1 MKKFKK
7 LGIIEPILKS
17 IKKKGF
23 KEPTSIQK
31 KSIPL
36 ILKGKDVVGGSA
48 TGSGKTLAFGT
59 GIITNSEKGKGIQ
72 SLVMTPTREL
82 ARQVASSL
90 KYFSNFKNLDIVQIH
105 GGVSINP
112 QIRKLK
118 KADIVVGTPGR
129 LLDHI
134 RRRTINLKNVKT
146 LVLDEADRML
156 DMGFIDD
163 VKKIM
168 NKCNKKR
175 QTLLFSATINK
186 EVTKIAKKYMKN
198 PVKISVESHVDPS
211 KLNQVYYD
219 VDKGIKFSVLVHLLN
234 KEKKGLV
241 MVFCNTRRTVDF
253 ITKNIKYNGI
263 EAQALHGG
271 YSQDKRNKVLNSFHN
286 SNKAHVLICT
296 DVAARGL
303 DIKGVTHIYNYDIP
317 KTPKE
322 YVHRVGRTAR
332 AGKEGMAI
340 NLLSKKDRD
349 SFRRIQRKHR
359 EMNITKEERPYVD
372 KIKMKRTER
381 KYKNKRKR
389 FKRRGR
395 RKYKRN

>member
-1 MKKFKK
+1 MKEFEE

-17 IKKKGF
+17 IEKKGF
-23 KEPTSIQK
+23 EEPTPIQK
-31 KSIPL
+31 KTIPL
-36 ILKGKDVVGGSA
+36 ILKGEDIMGGSA

-59 GIITNSEKGKGIQ
+59 GIITNCKKGEGIQ
-72 SLVMTPTREL
+72 SLVMAPTREL

-90 KYFSNFKNLDIVQIH
+90 KYFSNFKNLNIVEIY

-118 KADIVVGTPGR
+118 SADIVVGTPGR

-134 RRRTINLKNVKT
+134 GRRTINLKNVKI

-168 NKCNKKR
+168 KKCNKKR
-175 QTLLFSATINK
+175 QTLLFSATINE
-186 EVTKIAKKYMKN
+186 EVMKIAKNYMNN
-198 PVKISVESHVDPS
+198 PINISVSSHVDPS
-211 KLNQVYYD
+211 KLNQVYFD
-219 VDKGIKFSVLVHLLN
+219 VDKGIKFSLLVHLLK

-253 ITKNIKYNGI
+253 VTKNLKSNDI

-286 SNKAHVLICT
+286 SDKAHVLICT

-317 KTPKE
+317 RTPKE

-340 NLLSKKDRD
+340 NLLSENDHD
-349 SFRRIQRKHR
+349 SFKRVHRNHR
-359 EMNITKEERPYVD
+359 EMNITKEERPYVE
-372 KIKMKRTER
+372 KIKMNRTEK
-381 KYKNKRKR
+381 KYKHSRKNFRKRKR
-389 FKRRGR
+389 YMK
-395 RKYKRN
+395 K

>member
-1 MKKFKK
+1 MKEFKE
-7 LGIIEPILKS
+7 LGVIEPILKS
-17 IKKKGF
+17 IKKKNF
-23 KEPTSIQK
+23 EEPTSIQEK
-31 KSIPL
+31 TIPL
-36 ILKGKDVVGGSA
+36 ILEGKDIIGGSA
-48 TGSGKTLAFGT
+48 TGSGKTLAFGA

-82 ARQVASSL
+82 AMQVASSL
-90 KYFSNFKNLDIVQIH
+90 KYFSNFKNLDIVEIY

-118 KADIVVGTPGR
+118 KADVVVGTPGR

-134 RRRTINLKNVKT
+134 KRRTIDLKDVKI

-163 VKKIM
+163 VEKIM
-168 NKCNKKR
+168 NKCNKNR
-175 QTLLFSATINK
+175 QTLLFSATIDNDIM
-186 EVTKIAKKYMKN
+186 KISKKYMNN
-198 PVKISVESHVDPS
+198 PVKISVSSHVDPS

-219 VDKGIKFSVLVHLLN
+219 VDKGIKFSLLIHLLK

-253 ITKNIKYNGI
+253 VTKNIKLNNI
-263 EAQALHGG
+263 DVHALHGG
-271 YSQDKRNKVLNSFHN
+271 YSQDKRNKVINSFHN
-286 SNKAHVLICT
+286 SDKAHVLVCT

-303 DIKGVTHIYNYDIP
+303 DIQGVTHIYNYDIP

-340 NLLSKKDRD
+340 NLLSERDHD
-349 SFRRIQRKHR
+349 SFKRIHTNHR
-359 EMNITKEERPYVD
+359 EMDITKEERPYVE
-372 KIKMKRTER
+372 KIKMDRTER
-381 KYKNKRKR
+381 KYKKSKNSYRFYKKRK
-389 FKRRGR
+389 G
-395 RKYKRN
+395 N

>member
-1 MKKFKK
+1 MKEFER

-17 IKKKGF
+17 IKNKGF
-23 KEPTSIQK
+23 EEPTPIQEK
-31 KSIPL
+31 TIPL
-36 ILKGKDVVGGSA
+36 ILKGKDIIGGSS

-59 GIITNSEKGKGIQ
+59 GIITNTEKGEGIQ
-72 SLVMTPTREL
+72 SLILTPTREL
-82 ARQVASSL
+82 AGQVASSL
-90 KYFSNFKNLDIVQIH
+90 KYFSSFKNLEIVEIY

-134 RRRTINLKNVKT
+134 KRRTIELRNVKV

-163 VKKIM
+163 VKRIID
-168 NKCNKKR
+168 KCSKDR
-175 QTLLFSATINK
+175 QTLLFSATIN
-186 EVTKIAKKYMKN
+186 EDVMRIAKRYMNN
-198 PVKISVESHVDPS
+198 PVKISVSSHVDPS
-211 KLNQVYYD
+211 KLNQVYFD
-219 VDKGIKFSVLVHLLN
+219 VDKGIKFSLLVHLLN

-253 ITKNIKYNGI
+253 VTKNLKLNGI
-263 EAQALHGG
+263 EAHALHGG
-271 YSQDKRNKVLNSFHN
+271 YSQDKRNNVLDSFHN
-286 SNKAHVLICT
+286 SDKAHVLICT

-303 DIKGVTHIYNYDIP
+303 DIQGVTHIYNYDIP

-332 AGKEGMAI
+332 AGKEGMAV
-340 NLLSKKDRD
+340 NLLSESDHD
-349 SFRRIQRKHR
+349 SFKRIHAAHR
-359 EMNITKEERPYVD
+359 EMNITKEERPYVE
-372 KIKMKRTER
+372 KVKMSRTEK
-381 KYKNKRKR
+381 KYKKPRYSHGSY
-389 FKRRGR
+389 KRRKG
-395 RKYKRN
+395 N